1 MSWSCSCQMW
11 GDCEQNS
18 NQSRLLTLTKSHV
31 SSVKLFI
38 SHKMWILNRSQLSRW
53 HCPAALT
60 ALTAL
65 CRYFG
70 HLAPCIISRD
80 FCRWKT
86 EGKRYIFSDSLQNI
100 FIISSSEPHDLSG
113 AAVDMTVSYWVI
125 SQTSCKWPANTVNT
139 GLTGPITVII
149 TNLTASNHCLNI
161 SFTSPRKTIQNYEV
175 CFAILIFRIS
185 IPFMKTV
192 VLLRKWFVFTF
203 LKRVGPT
210 TPTPIRA
217 YLL

>member
-38 SHKMWILNRSQLSRW
+38 SHKMWILNRSQLSWW
-53 HCPAALT
+53 HCTAALT

-70 HLAPCIISRD
+70 YLAPCIISRD

-86 EGKRYIFSDSLQNI
+86 EGKRDIFFI
-100 FIISSSEPHDLSG
+100 FPKYFHNQQQWATRPIWSCSWYDGILLGHLTDLMQMAG
-113 AAVDMTVSYWVI
+113 QHGEHRTDWTHH
-125 SQTSCKWPANTVNT
+125 
-139 GLTGPITVII
+139 G
-149 TNLTASNHCLNI
+149 NHHQ
-161 SFTSPRKTIQNYEV
+161 SH
-175 CFAILIFRIS
+175 
-185 IPFMKTV
+185 
-192 VLLRKWFVFTF
+192 
-203 LKRVGPT
+203 G
-210 TPTPIRA
+210 
-217 YLL
+217 